1 MLASRR
7 GGRFFRTA
15 RSASLP
21 PEDDHKLRHW
31 KTEVVAASVE
41 MLSGRRKKDY
51 AVESA
56 AESLQAQAQK
66 MGIDPVDGAEA
77 DAFAAAS
84 AEGTSD
90 EEQEAAEA
98 LAA

>member
-1 MLASRR
+1 
-7 GGRFFRTA
+7 
-15 RSASLP
+15 
-21 PEDDHKLRHW
+21 
-31 KTEVVAASVE
+31 
-41 MLSGRRKKDY
+41 
-51 AVESA
+51 
-56 AESLQAQAQK
+56 

-84 AEGTSD
+84 AASTDD